1 MAVRSSSGRG
11 RFLSLVAGAALVV
24 AGATVVSG
32 QPQDQPPAQGQPREG
47 QPVEGQPGQ
56 RPPRG
61 PRPDGAPGREM
72 MSVDA
77 GMKAMR
83 QGLRVLRDAAGDPSK
98 KDASL
103 QAVVLM
109 QRGCLAA
116 KASAP
121 KHLKQGVSVDEYR
134 REQIKLMGMLL
145 ELESNLLDGKH
156 DQAAA
161 MVDKLA
167 KYRDESHEKFGEG
180 EDDHQDPT
188 PPGQDK

>member
-1 MAVRSSSGRG
+1 
-11 RFLSLVAGAALVV
+11 LL

-32 QPQDQPPAQGQPREG
+32 QPQDQPPPQGQPREG
-47 QPVEGQPGQ
+47 QPVDGQPGQ

-72 MSVDA
+72 LTVDA

-103 QAVVLM
+103 QAVGLM

-116 KASAP
+116 KASVP
-121 KHLKQGVSVDEYR
+121 KHLKEGVSVEDYR

-145 ELESNLLDGKH
+145 ELELSLLDGKH

-161 MVDKLA
+161 MVEKLA
-167 KYRDESHEKFGEG
+167 KFRDDAHEKFGEG
-180 EDDHQDPT
+180 EDEDAAPA
-188 PPGQDK
+188 GQDK